1 MIYFGVSS
9 VSHIHKNPI
18 QMIERVCVYSA
29 SSSQIPEKYVDAA
42 FRLGKVLG
50 EAGITCV
57 NGGSNRGLM
66 KTVSEATMQYGG
78 KTIGVIPSFMLKEGW
93 ENNELNELIVTES
106 MHERKEM
113 MAKLAD
119 AVIAL
124 PGGCGTLEELLEIIT
139 WKQLG
144 LFENPVII
152 LNFDGFYNPLI
163 EMLDK
168 AVSENFMREVHR
180 EMFTVVDHP
189 EGVLDAIR
197 NAPRWDVAPRK
208 FAAI

>member
-1 MIYFGVSS
+1 MVSYKRETIRYPHYITS
-9 VSHIHKNPI
+9 NMVKS
-18 QMIERVCVYSA
+18 VCVYSA
-29 SSSQIPEKYVDAA
+29 SSSQIHDKYFDAA
-42 FRLGKVLG
+42 YRLGKVLG
-50 EAGITCV
+50 QAGITCV
-57 NGGSNRGLM
+57 NGGSNKGLM
-66 KTVSEATMQYGG
+66 KVVSHSTMEHGG
-78 KTIGVIPSFMLKEGW
+78 KAVGVIPSFMIDEGW
-93 ENNELNELIVTES
+93 ENRELNELIITDS
-106 MHERKEM
+106 MHERKET

-119 AVIAL
+119 AVVAL

-144 LFENPVII
+144 LFVNPVII

-180 EMFTVVDHP
+180 EMFTVVDKP
-189 EGVLDAIR
+189 EDVLTAIK
-197 NAPRWDVAPRK
+197 NARRWSETPRK